1 MFITYWYGPPREF
14 TNQEVYN
21 DVKEAGFTVAGPME
35 CSGYSVEENMKFLD
49 VCEAN
54 GLKACV
60 FDKRMS
66 HAINM
71 YQSGEDGWAVPIVE
85 MIDDYKNH
93 PALSSYYVFDEP
105 NSSLFKMLGEIVA
118 LIKEHDPEHPGY
130 INLFPN
136 YATNE
141 QLGNESYYEH
151 VKQYIEIVKPAFV
164 SYDHYHFLHFAQN
177 ELPDG
182 VEETDNDRE
191 NAIRH
196 SAMINVDRPGFFE
209 NLEIV
214 RELCIEYNLPFMVI
228 VLLIQHGP
236 YRNVTESELRFEA
249 FQAMA
254 YGAKMLSFFT
264 YWTVIEP
271 GSWWNWQNGCIS
283 CEGEK
288 LQHYY
293 DVSKVNKDLHV
304 YGSYLENQDSIKVE
318 HFNKNGVSFTVGYFT
333 NGYVAVANRDFN
345 KESYFKISDVI
356 KEAKEICVFDVASG
370 DFRSAENDA
379 VMVGPGDM
387 LLLKYC

>member
-1 MFITYWYGPPREF
+1 
-14 TNQEVYN
+14 
-21 DVKEAGFTVAGPME
+21 
-35 CSGYSVEENMKFLD
+35 
-49 VCEAN
+49 
-54 GLKACV
+54 
-60 FDKRMS
+60 
-66 HAINM
+66 
-71 YQSGEDGWAVPIVE
+71 
-85 MIDDYKNH
+85 
-93 PALSSYYVFDEP
+93 
-105 NSSLFKMLGEIVA
+105 
-118 LIKEHDPEHPGY
+118 
-130 INLFPN
+130 
-136 YATNE
+136 
-141 QLGNESYYEH
+141 
-151 VKQYIEIVKPAFV
+151 
-164 SYDHYHFLHFAQN
+164 
-177 ELPDG
+177 
-182 VEETDNDRE
+182 
-191 NAIRH
+191 
-196 SAMINVDRPGFFE
+196 MINVDRPGFFE

-318 HFNKNGVSFTVGYFT
+318 LFNKNGVSFTVGNFT

-370 DFRSAENDA
+370 DFRSAENDT